1 MISQIRGKIVDI
13 YENSIVLEISGF
25 GLEIFVPERILMQ
38 ITKMG
43 EELLLYTYFKVTEE
57 SMSLY
62 GFYERKDLELFK
74 KLIMVNGIGPKG
86 ALAMLS
92 MYTSDELKLAILS
105 EDAKSIAKV
114 HGIGTKT
121 AKRVIL
127 DLKDKV
133 QDMESL
139 DLVKGNQ
146 DVEVLESSFLEAKKE
161 AISALIALGYS
172 QVESKRAVNNVEIG
186 ENANSEQVLKLAL
199 KYLI

>member
-43 EELLLYTYFKVTEE
+43 EELLLYTYFKVAEE

-186 ENANSEQVLKLAL
+186 ENANSEQILKLAL

>member
-43 EELLLYTYFKVTEE
+43 EELLLYTYFKVAEE